1 MSNKS
6 KSKGNYGERRVAKLL
21 MEFTGKNFRKTPNS
35 GGFNK
40 QGVVIAEHI
49 FTGDVICDDAKFL
62 FSVES
67 KNRAASWSLAQL
79 MCSPDKAQFT
89 SWWYQTVEDAKAVSL
104 MPMLFF
110 KTQESSTHTVGAEH
124 VALDE
129 KGFDLLF
136 SQAFRH
142 GVGDVPYFKM
152 NVFHGVKE
160 IIVRDGKK
168 NVTVQV
174 DLPTPYIVNWRQ
186 LIKYADKD
194 LMFGDK

>member
-21 MEFTGKNFRKTPNS
+21 MEFTGRNFRKTPNS

-49 FTGDVICDDAKFL
+49 FTGDVICEEAKFL

-89 SWWYQTVEDAKAVSL
+89 SWWHQTVEDAKAVNL

-124 VALDE
+124 VALD
-129 KGFDLLF
+129 KCGFNHLF
-136 SQAFRH
+136 
-142 GVGDVPYFKM
+142 GTGDVPNFKM
-152 NVFHGVKE
+152 NIFHNVDE
-160 IIVRDGKK
+160 IVIRDGKK

-186 LIKYADKD
+186 LVKYADKD
-194 LMFGDK
+194 LMFGDR